1 MYAGLPD
8 DEGRRQILRAVKA
21 RMESAVTPIPTASP
35 QAYPATEEHFAVK
48 EKGAYMDSS
57 ADKAST
63 SVGEAMGTSFTT
75 CTEDSLSMSP
85 RSSLLE
91 TPTQEG
97 GGNVAKWATDVDEA
111 WLLRKTQGY
120 SGADLTSLVR
130 NATMA
135 ALRDHEADLGG
146 AEWGLCVSVDRSA
159 LSNKGRD
166 QLVLAR
172 RHFET
177 ALATT
182 QPSSGLETVARHE
195 SWAQQWHAV

>member
-8 DEGRRQILRAVKA
+8 DEGRRQILHAVKA
-21 RMESAVTPIPTASP
+21 RMEGAVTSIPTAAP
-35 QAYPATEEHFAVK
+35 QASPSIEEHFAVK
-48 EKGAYMDSS
+48 ENGAYMDSS
-57 ADKAST
+57 DNEAST
-63 SVGEAMGTSFTT
+63 SSGPSVGEVTGTTFTT
-75 CTEDSLSMSP
+75 CIVE
-85 RSSLLE
+85 R
-91 TPTQEG
+91 PTQEG
-97 GGNVAKWATDVDEA
+97 GGNVAKWATDIDEA

-135 ALRDHEADLGG
+135 ALRDHEADWGG
-146 AEWGLCVSVDRSA
+146 TEGGLCVSVDRSA
-159 LSNKGRD
+159 LSKKGRYL
-166 QLVLAR
+166 LVLAR

-195 SWAQQWHAV
+195 SWARQWHAV